1 MILIDALS
9 GNLLPLPY
17 IYIYT
22 HTNVCIYIYIY
33 IYPLNGDVMDSNG
46 IFREFASGTPRFSI
60 GKSSIHGAMVF
71 IATLDYERVAGL

>member
-1 MILIDALS
+1 MISEL
-9 GNLLPLPY
+9 Y
-17 IYIYT
+17 IYIY
-22 HTNVCIYIYIY
+22 IYSY

-60 GKSSIHGAMVF
+60 GKSSTNGAMAF